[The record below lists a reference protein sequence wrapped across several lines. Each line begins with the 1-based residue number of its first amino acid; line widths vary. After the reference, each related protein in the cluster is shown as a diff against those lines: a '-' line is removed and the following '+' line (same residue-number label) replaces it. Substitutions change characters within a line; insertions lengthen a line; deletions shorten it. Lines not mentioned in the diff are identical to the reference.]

1 MQLMFF
7 NGERIIL
14 EFALNN
20 DVSHNSKI
28 KTPNHRLWRY
38 KTKRFI
44 RFGINKCVS
53 YNKDWIQIW
62 ADCSGIY
69 SVGVSRL
76 ETVRKHECA
85 MNIVNTKVTAF
96 RYITKCRNSQNNL
109 YISGKWRVMI
119 ENNVLSLMNDRA
131 IRQTQNNRRV
141 CANDSTPCR
150 VVQLDLNKILIMYF
164 FLQA

>member
-1 MQLMFF
+1 M
-7 NGERIIL
+7 
-14 EFALNN
+14 
-20 DVSHNSKI
+20 SHTSKI
-28 KTPNHRLWRY
+28 LTPTYRLWRY

-69 SVGVSRL
+69 GVGVSRL

-96 RYITKCRNSQNNL
+96 RYFTKCWNSQNNL
-109 YISGKWRVMI
+109 YISVKWRVMV
-119 ENNVLSLMNDRA
+119 ENNVLSLMNDCV
-131 IRQTQNNRRV
+131 IRQTQNNRGV

-150 VVQLDLNKILIMYF
+150 VVHLVMNKILRMSF